1 VANSVAEHAL
11 APLCALGERTPHA
24 DLIAGIAIREN
35 PEVAMASVTLRQGRD
50 ADFAARAKKLFA
62 IDLPGPGGLEQSATW
77 SAFWTGPGQWMVT
90 APYATHEDIAQIVK
104 AGVGDSA
111 SVTEQT
117 DGWVRFEIEGARATD
132 FFERICNVDIRR
144 MQAGQA
150 TRCQIEHLG
159 SFVLCRDTG
168 TGFSLIT
175 LRSGA
180 ASMHHAL
187 VTAAKSLA

>member
-1 VANSVAEHAL
+1 MAEHAL
-11 APLCALGERTPHA
+11 IPLCALGERTPHA
-24 DLIAGIAIREN
+24 DLIAGITIREN
-35 PEVAMASVTLRQGRD
+35 PDVAMASLTLRQGRD
-50 ADFAARAKKLFA
+50 GDFAAKAKALFQ
-62 IDLPGPGGLEQSATW
+62 IDLPGPGGLNTSPLW

-90 APYATHEDIAQIVK
+90 APYASHEDIARIVK

-117 DGWVRFEIEGARATD
+117 DGWVRFEVEGARAMD
-132 FFERICNVDIRR
+132 LFERLCNVDVRR

-159 SFVLCRDTG
+159 SFLLCRETG
-168 TGFSLIT
+168 SGFSLIT

-187 VTAAKSLA
+187 VTAAKSLG